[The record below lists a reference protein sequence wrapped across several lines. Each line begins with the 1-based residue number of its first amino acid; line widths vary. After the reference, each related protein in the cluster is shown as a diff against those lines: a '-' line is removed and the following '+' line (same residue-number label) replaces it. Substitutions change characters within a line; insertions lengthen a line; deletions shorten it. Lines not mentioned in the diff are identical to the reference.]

1 MGLALW
7 IIEGDNSQTVM
18 IADRID
24 FTMLLSN
31 NPKKKPC
38 LPKKTGL

>member
-1 MGLALW
+1 MGLAPW
-7 IIEGDNSQTVM
+7 PIEGDDNQKAM